1 MCDDLVY
8 TIPKSNAFVC
18 VAPSVIVG
26 NSGEVSADVVL
37 ISRSVSDT
45 IVIPAEERNEPEV
58 AVPGRPALAFCAIE
72 LLRPRLLTVLVLV
85 IVIVRRLFLADSDC
99 NAMSVEERIRF
110 FLTVRVELS
119 DITVFILRGFPAE
132 SCKYE

>member
-1 MCDDLVY
+1 MSDDLVY

-26 NSGEVSADVVL
+26 NVGESAGVVL
-37 ISRSVSDT
+37 ISRSVSST

-72 LLRPRLLTVLVLV
+72 LLRPRRLTVTLGLF

-110 FLTVRVELS
+110 CLTARVELS
-119 DITVFILRGFPAE
+119 DILSSFRSSVDAQ
-132 SCKYE
+132 S